1 MGQSVPVNFFSQYGS
16 IFTVSCIGFLQK
28 WGTNMTLTAQ
38 QEHEWNRCM
47 LLGLIQAL
55 HQTCQLTDEQFEAL
69 MSEHRFLQ
77 KTPS

>member
-1 MGQSVPVNFFSQYGS
+1 
-16 IFTVSCIGFLQK
+16 
-28 WGTNMTLTAQ
+28 MTLTAQ